1 MRQHI
6 RRFRILIK
14 RIIFVEGRLTAFCP
28 EFGVLP
34 VWQKLGST
42 RSPTAIGREKSSYT
56 VQKYRPGRLGP
67 QQDMIGALERNEC
80 CAFNPSSEFLPLREL
95 YARVGTS
102 VQHQGRRS
110 YILQQMPHIDFA
122 EDIREA

>member
-1 MRQHI
+1 
-6 RRFRILIK
+6 
-14 RIIFVEGRLTAFCP
+14 
-28 EFGVLP
+28 
-34 VWQKLGST
+34 
-42 RSPTAIGREKSSYT
+42 
-56 VQKYRPGRLGP
+56 
-67 QQDMIGALERNEC
+67 MIGALERNEC

-122 EDIREA
+122 EDIRKLEGVLRRRRNPLQIVEPLRLLGICFRNEEGREYLAKHRTFLPPPLEDQSCQCLPAGHV